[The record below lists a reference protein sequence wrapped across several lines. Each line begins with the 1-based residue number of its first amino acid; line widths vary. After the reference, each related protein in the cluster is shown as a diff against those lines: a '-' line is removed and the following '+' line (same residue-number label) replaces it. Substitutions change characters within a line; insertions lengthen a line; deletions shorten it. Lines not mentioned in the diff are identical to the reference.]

1 MKVRQAI
8 SYAVDYKGFIDGILP
23 GQGVQMRCDVP
34 VGLGGHDDNAFH
46 YSYDPD
52 KAKALLAEAGVK
64 DLTLGYL
71 YAKTD
76 PNWEN
81 IGLVLQQDLAPLG
94 IKVEMQEFTSRP
106 KA

>member
-1 MKVRQAI
+1 
-8 SYAVDYKGFIDGILP
+8 
-23 GQGVQMRCDVP
+23 
-34 VGLGGHDDNAFH
+34 
-46 YSYDPD
+46 
-52 KAKALLAEAGVK
+52 VK
-64 DLTLGYL
+64 RLTLGYL

-76 PNWEN
+76 PNQEN